1 MIGLSHGTVLC
12 KTIGHFFNNGR
23 WFTPP
28 PQQMLHSF
36 SWYVF
41 QSISR
46 PITENLLLRLLI
58 FHLGTDWC
66 IAAKDL
72 LSQFWRRRHEK
83 EHLPFFDPLKC
94 SFLGLT
100 QEHAFPQQYGD
111 LCSLPQVLEL
121 LICWGWQESQLERRS
136 CSLIPR
142 SSRRMMNFPGVASTW
157 LCLKPKN
164 RTENRKLRWE
174 SALRSLL
181 CVCVCVCPCLIIL
194 LRIIKICQSVR
205 LSKGKCPAWVRPKE
219 HQKVLRNTCKRMSAD
234 IHWPWQSWHG
244 PGWRRM
250 DKELMFLNSGC
261 LQNKSRKCFC
271 N

>member
-28 PQQMLHSF
+28 PQQMLRSF

-41 QSISR
+41 HSISR

-142 SSRRMMNFPGVASTW
+142 SSRRMTNFPGVASTW

-181 CVCVCVCPCLIIL
+181 CVCVCVHALSYYWELSRYVKVCGWA
-194 LRIIKICQSVR
+194 RGSV
-205 LSKGKCPAWVRPKE
+205 LHGSV
-219 HQKVLRNTCKRMSAD
+219 QKNTRRSYETRARGCRQISNDHDNHDMD
-234 IHWPWQSWHG
+234 QDG
-244 PGWRRM
+244 GGWT
-250 DKELMFLNSGC
+250 KNWCS
-261 LQNKSRKCFC
+261 
-271 N
+271 